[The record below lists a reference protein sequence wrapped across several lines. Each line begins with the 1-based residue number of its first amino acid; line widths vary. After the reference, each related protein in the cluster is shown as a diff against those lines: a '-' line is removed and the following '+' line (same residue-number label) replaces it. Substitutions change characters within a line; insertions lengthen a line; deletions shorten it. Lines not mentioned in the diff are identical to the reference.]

1 MLYHF
6 IKELY
11 AYREMLVSMVKRD
24 LRGRYKGSMLGFLWT
39 FINPLLQLIVYTLV
53 FSNFM
58 RMGIENYQLF
68 LFVTLIPWMF
78 FSNSILSSTTSI
90 LYNASLITKIFFPRE
105 IMPISVVTGNFINML
120 YCFVVVIAVV
130 LFYHQNLNF
139 ICWLLLPIIA
149 IIEYI
154 LTLGIAFIV
163 SALTVYFRDLE
174 HVMGISLLAW
184 QFLTPVM
191 YPETLVPNDYIKI
204 FMLNPM
210 TPITIAYRD
219 ILYYGAFPNWQTI
232 AYALLCSISIF
243 FVGLLIFEKM
253 KRNFAEEL

>member
-1 MLYHF
+1 
-6 IKELY
+6 
-11 AYREMLVSMVKRD
+11 
-24 LRGRYKGSMLGFLWT
+24 
-39 FINPLLQLIVYTLV
+39 
-53 FSNFM
+53 
-58 RMGIENYQLF
+58 
-68 LFVTLIPWMF
+68 
-78 FSNSILSSTTSI
+78 
-90 LYNASLITKIFFPRE
+90 
-105 IMPISVVTGNFINML
+105 ML